1 MTTLTVATAAPGRL
15 LPYLNPITL
24 TRGLWSVRGLTY
36 RLALREVEA
45 RYRGSLLGGVWA
57 FVTPLVLLLVYT
69 MVFGVLFQSRWPHAP
84 DTGLGGFALALF
96 CGLIPVNVFNECV
109 TRSPALVLAVPHYVK
124 RVVFPLEIL
133 PVSLLGSVLF
143 HGVVSLGALLVVALA
158 FNRTLP
164 WTVILLPLVL
174 LPLVL
179 LSLGAAWFL
188 ASLGVFLRDLGQGVA
203 LLTTV
208 LVFGTP
214 VFYPTE
220 ALPPALRPW
229 MALNPLAWVVEN
241 LRRVVLWGL
250 LPDWRGLGLWTAA
263 TAIILLLGY
272 AWFMKTKRIFADVL

>member
-45 RYRGSLLGGVWA
+45 RYRGSVLGGVWA
-57 FVTPLVLLLVYT
+57 FVTPLVLLVVYT

-96 CGLIPVNVFNECV
+96 CGLIPLNIFNECV

-143 HGVVSLGALLVVALA
+143 HGVVSLGALLLVSLVL
-158 FNRTLP
+158 NRTLP
-164 WTVILLPLVL
+164 WTVTLLPVVL

-179 LSLGAAWFL
+179 LSLGCAWFL

-203 LLTTV
+203 LLTQV

-214 VFYPTE
+214 IFYPTE
-220 ALPPALRPW
+220 ALPAFLRPW

-250 LPDWRGLGLWTAA
+250 LPDGRGLGLWTAA
-263 TAIILLLGY
+263 TAAILLLGY